1 MAVATIDLHRHAGG
15 AISPETIWKLIQ
27 ADPHLANLA
36 PSVERLYEL
45 MTFKGDTEF
54 NFHRFL
60 AKFRILDNIR
70 WTEDSIDI
78 TIEQIVRDIWAEGI
92 EYCELRFSVNKYLS
106 YIDWDQFEACLFF
119 LERLEHWSNTYK
131 VNIGPV
137 LAIKYESPKQ
147 EARSMS
153 KLINHWRIAQ
163 RIVGIDSV
171 GNESMFDHR
180 FLMEVYR
187 FWRMCGKGILIHV
200 AESQGAQNARL
211 AIQHLKP
218 NRIMHGNR
226 IPSEDPELLQIA
238 NDNGIAFD
246 VAITSNLKTGV
257 VDSLENHPIKKMIAA
272 GCAVTIGTDDP
283 TTLNTTLKQ
292 EYEVAAKVLNV
303 DLGSELMASIINN
316 SEKHALV
323 KRSAWQFQR

>member
-1 MAVATIDLHRHAGG
+1 MQIDLHRHAGG

-27 ADPHLANLA
+27 QDPHLSNLA
-36 PSVERLYEL
+36 PSVERLHEL
-45 MTFKGDTEF
+45 MTFKDDTEF

-60 AKFRILDNIR
+60 AKFRVLDNIR

-78 TIEQIVRDIWAEGI
+78 TIEQIVRDLRDEGI
-92 EYCELRFSVNKYLS
+92 HYCELRFSVNKYLS

-119 LERLEHWSNTYK
+119 LDRLKHWSDAYK

-147 EARSMS
+147 ESRSMS
-153 KLINHWRIAQ
+153 KLINHWKIAE
-163 RIVGIDSV
+163 RLVGIDTV

-180 FLMEVYR
+180 FLGEIYR
-187 FWRMCGKGILIHV
+187 FWRMCGKGILIHA

-211 AIQHLKP
+211 AIEHLKP

-226 IPSEDPELLQIA
+226 IAKEDPDLLKIA
-238 NDNGIAFD
+238 NDNGVAFD
-246 VAITSNLKTGV
+246 VAVTSNLKTGV
-257 VDSLENHPIKKMIAA
+257 VKSLQEHPLPFMVKA

-283 TTLNTTLKQ
+283 VTLNTTLKK
-292 EYEVAAKVLNV
+292 EYDIAAGVLNTTFES
-303 DLGSELMASIINN
+303 DIMRKIIKN
-316 SEKHALV
+316 SEDHAIV
-323 KRSAWQFQR
+323 KRSAWQYHR